1 MAGTAAGASYLQ
13 WRYGNIDFRMGFT
26 LLIGSWL
33 GGGSGVYLANVLVR
47 GGQFGSAVTF
57 LPHLLR
63 IHRHA
68 RGMPNG
74 YLILDFLLKATD
86 TMFAVLLSQ
95 FSLRAA
101 LR

>member
-74 YLILDFLLKATD
+74 YLT
-86 TMFAVLLSQ
+86 SC
-95 FSLRAA
+95 
-101 LR
+101 